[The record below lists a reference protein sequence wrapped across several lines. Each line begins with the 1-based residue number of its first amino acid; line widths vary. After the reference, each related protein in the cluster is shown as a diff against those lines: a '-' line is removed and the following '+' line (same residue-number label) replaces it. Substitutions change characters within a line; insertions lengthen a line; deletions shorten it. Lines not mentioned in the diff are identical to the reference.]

1 MNRFLRR
8 IFWFVL
14 PVAAAAAGAEWGL
27 RSIPHQLGYKAAYM
41 ERHAPQIEVLSL
53 GLSHAFYGLDFHASK
68 FRGFN
73 LAYHGQPLD
82 RDLELWEKYAG
93 RLTSLRGVVIS
104 LSCWSIHHRLRKD
117 GEQWRVPFYTIN
129 YDLPG
134 PWYAFKE
141 RYIIAYP
148 SPAFRYLK
156 HALSPGDIR
165 AEGNTPQDEFGSYMV
180 LRDNR
185 RPDWDQRTA
194 RRRRPEPFGVRSRR
208 RGAQPRSAAP
218 HRRRLCGPRR
228 PGGALHPADV
238 ADLPRTPLGRDR
250 DPHAANRNV
259 AGPGVF
265 QRALCGPAERQ
276 AVHGRRLFRRL
287 APQLRPRRP
296 ETHRILND
304 EIAEDPFP
312 AK

>member
-27 RSIPHQLGYKAAYM
+27 RCIPHQLGYKAAYM
-41 ERHAPQIEVLSL
+41 ERHAPEIEVLSL

-82 RDLELWEKYAG
+82 RDLELWEKYAD
-93 RLTSLRGVVIS
+93 RLTSLRAVVIS
-104 LSCWSIHHRLRKD
+104 LSCWSTHHRLRKE

-165 AEGNTPQDEFGSYMV
+165 AEGNTPQDEFGSYMA
-180 LRDNR
+180 LCDNR
-185 RPDWDQRTA
+185 RPDWDRRTA
-194 RRRRPEPFGVRSRR
+194 GDIRISTPKTWPTTAKCCGASPPTVRPAASGWCSTPRRRGRPITNTSRR
-208 RGAQPRSAAP
+208 RSWPSRGRSE
-218 HRRRLCGPRR
+218 RRW
-228 PGGALHPADV
+228 PGSFPTCAM
-238 ADLPRTPLGRDR
+238 RT
-250 DPHAANRNV
+250 
-259 AGPGVF
+259 
-265 QRALCGPAERQ
+265 C
-276 AVHGRRLFRRL
+276 
-287 APQLRPRRP
+287 
-296 ETHRILND
+296 
-304 EIAEDPFP
+304 
-312 AK
+312 

>member
-194 RRRRPEPFGVRSRR
+194 EGVARNHSAFDPEDVAHNREVLRRIAADCAARGVGWCSTLRRHGPPTTNTFRTKSWPSR
-208 RGAQPRSAAP
+208 GRSA
-218 HRRRLCGPRR
+218 RRW
-228 PGGALHPADV
+228 PGNSPTSAMW
-238 ADLPRTPLGRDR
+238 T
-250 DPHAANRNV
+250 
-259 AGPGVF
+259 
-265 QRALCGPAERQ
+265 C
-276 AVHGRRLFRRL
+276 
-287 APQLRPRRP
+287 
-296 ETHRILND
+296 
-304 EIAEDPFP
+304 
-312 AK
+312 

>member
-41 ERHAPQIEVLSL
+41 ERHAPEIEVLSL

-82 RDLELWEKYAG
+82 RDLELWEKYAD
-93 RLTSLRGVVIS
+93 RLTSLRAVVIS
-104 LSCWSIHHRLRKD
+104 LSCWSTHHRLRKE

-129 YDLPG
+129 YDLPV

-165 AEGNTPQDEFGSYMV
+165 AEGNTPQDEFGSYMA

-185 RPDWDQRTA
+185 RPDWDRRTA
-194 RRRRPEPFGVRSRR
+194 EGAARGHSDFDPE
-208 RGAQPRSAAP
+208 
-218 HRRRLCGPRR
+218 
-228 PGGALHPADV
+228 DV
-238 ADLPRTPLGRDR
+238 AALSRTPLGGARG
-250 DPHAANRNV
+250 PHAADRIV
-259 AGPGVF
+259 ADPGGS

-276 AVHGRRLFRRL
+276 AVHGRRLLRRL

-296 ETHRILND
+296 ETRPHPRRRNRRRPLAGKIIRRKPTPGAPSGWISKNYYYFCRI
-304 EIAEDPFP
+304 
-312 AK
+312 